1 MTLYVVDVTV
11 PADTS
16 QTNPVEYQVEIE
28 EEVVVHVEVMFP
40 PGPRGMVYTACYY
53 GEEQLF
59 PRPYG
64 SYLHGDGETIAWE
77 EYYELPESPCYLTI
91 RAWSPGTSYPHT
103 ITWRINALP
112 KNIAF
117 WWVNIT
123 RLLNFISH
131 AFAFFGR
138 RG

>member
-11 PADTS
+11 PKDTA
-16 QTNPVEYQVEIE
+16 QTSPKEETVKIE
-28 EEVVVHVEVMFP
+28 EEVVVSVECHFP
-40 PGPRGMVYTACYY
+40 PGCRGMVYTAVYY

-64 SYLHGDGETIAWE
+64 SYLHGDGETIRWE

-91 RAWSPGTSYPHT
+91 RAWSPRTSYNHT
-103 ITWRINALP
+103 ITWRISALP
-112 KNIAF
+112 RWIAF
-117 WWVNIT
+117 WWVNIS
-123 RLLNFISH
+123 RLLNLISR
-131 AFAFFGR
+131 AFTFFGR

>member
-1 MTLYVVDVTV
+1 MTLYVVDVTI
-11 PADTS
+11 PADTA
-16 QTNPVEYQVEIE
+16 QTAPKEETVKIE
-28 EEVVVHVEVMFP
+28 EEVIVSIECHFP
-40 PGPRGMVYTACYY
+40 PGCRGMVYTACYY

-64 SYLHGDGETIAWE
+64 SYLHGDGETIRWE

-91 RAWSPGTSYPHT
+91 RAWSPGTNYDHT

-112 KNIAF
+112 RWIAF
-117 WWVNIT
+117 WWVNIS
-123 RLLNFISH
+123 RLLNFISR
-131 AFAFFGR
+131 AFTFFGR